1 MRPSLEA
8 EGRGIGMHRSKRK
21 TNPSTREACG
31 HVAIKERMR
40 RHKHMNSQTI
50 GEGQRRA
57 ASLASRRLCPLAM
70 SPLGS
75 KVM

>member
-8 EGRGIGMHRSKRK
+8 EGRGIGMHQRKRK
-21 TNPSTREACG
+21 TDPSTREARG
-31 HVAIKERMR
+31 HVAIKEQMR
-40 RHKHMNSQTI
+40 RHKHMNSQTR
-50 GEGQRRA
+50 RRA
-57 ASLASRRLCPLAM
+57 KKGPSLASRRICLLAT